1 VHGRGLVLF
10 WLCNDML
17 CTSGFV
23 DEVIFPIMGP
33 VGHVDTVAGWR
44 WLRCDL
50 PSTPSDNLRKLIY
63 LATEALSDSFE
74 CIGAI

>member
-1 VHGRGLVLF
+1 
-10 WLCNDML
+10 ML

-33 VGHVDTVAGWR
+33 VGHVDTVAVWR
-44 WLRCDL
+44 WF
-50 PSTPSDNLRKLIY
+50 IY

>member
-1 VHGRGLVLF
+1 MHGRGSVLF
-10 WLCNDML
+10 WLYNVML

-33 VGHVDTVAGWR
+33 VGHVDTVVVWR
-44 WLRCDL
+44 WF
-50 PSTPSDNLRKLIY
+50 IY